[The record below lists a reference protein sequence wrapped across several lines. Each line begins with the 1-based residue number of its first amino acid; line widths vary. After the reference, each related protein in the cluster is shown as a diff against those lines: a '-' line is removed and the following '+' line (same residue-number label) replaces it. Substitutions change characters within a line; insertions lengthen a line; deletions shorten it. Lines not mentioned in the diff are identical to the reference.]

1 MLALERASYI
11 LEQLHR
17 QKIVLVK
24 DLSRHMGVSEETIR
38 KDLERLEKNGN
49 LRRVHGGAYLKEGY
63 GNEASFTVR
72 DQMYRQEKEILAAA
86 AVELI
91 QENESV
97 ILDCSTTAL
106 HVARAL
112 GLSKKKCTVLTN
124 SLKTSS
130 ALAAS
135 PSVRLIV
142 LGGEYRSDTGSFGGS
157 MVFEALRQYR
167 ADRAVISS
175 AGISRESGIT
185 DYTEEEAGIRRLMM
199 ERSRET
205 VYVADSTKIGRS
217 ALYVAGPWE
226 WIGRL
231 VTQKPFPQ
239 EQKGFYEALIQ
250 AGVPVVLCGREK
262 ARRGGQKG
270 EQDGQAGYACGS
282 KEAGA

>member
-24 DLSRHMGVSEETIR
+24 DLSHHMGVSEETIR

-63 GNEASFTVR
+63 GNEATFAVR
-72 DQMYRQEKEILAAA
+72 DKLYRQEKESLAAA
-86 AVELI
+86 AAELI

-112 GLSKKKCTVLTN
+112 GALKKRCTVLTN
-124 SLKTSS
+124 SLETSA
-130 ALAAS
+130 ALASS
-135 PSVRLIV
+135 PAIRLIV
-142 LGGEYRSDTGSFGGS
+142 LGGEYRADTGSFGGS
-157 MVFEALRQYR
+157 MVFEALKQYR
-167 ADRAVISS
+167 ADLAVVSS

-199 ERSRET
+199 ERARET
-205 VYVADSTKIGRS
+205 VYVADSTKIGRN
-217 ALYVAGPWE
+217 ALYVAGTWE
-226 WIGRL
+226 RIGRL

-239 EQKGFYEALIQ
+239 EQKGFYEALVQ
-250 AGVPVVLCGREK
+250 AGVPVILCGRE
-262 ARRGGQKG
+262 RGKMGSQKG
-270 EQDGQAGYACGS
+270 EQDGQAEYACRS
-282 KEAGA
+282 EEAGA